1 MSAQGII
8 IKTTRGLYT
17 IESPLGIFQCPARG
31 VFRKQGVTP
40 MVGDAVVLEDG
51 VIAEVLPR
59 KNAIIRPPLANLD
72 QLLFVVSMCK
82 PAPNLLLLDKFLAI
96 CAYKSIAPVL
106 LLTKVDL
113 ESHAALMALYHKVGI
128 PVYCVDY
135 AVPETIAAVK
145 ALLADKVSA
154 FTGNS
159 GAGKS
164 TLLNAIDASLG
175 LETGEISEKLG
186 RGRHTTRTAELFHL
200 DNGGL
205 IADTPGFS
213 TFETNQYDI
222 IRRGELADCFVEFSA
237 YLGDCRFQ
245 DCSHTVEKGCAIRE
259 AVEAGEIPHSR
270 HESYC
275 RMMEEAAQIKEWELK
290 P

>member
-1 MSAQGII
+1 MSTVGLIL
-8 IKTTRGLYT
+8 KSTRGLYVV
-17 IESPLGIFQCPARG
+17 ESPLGIHSCPARG
-31 VFRKQGVTP
+31 LFRKQGITP
-40 MVGDAVVLEDG
+40 LVGDAVTVEDD
-51 VIAEVLPR
+51 VIIEVHPR
-59 KNAIIRPPLANLD
+59 KNELIRPPLANLD

-82 PAPNLLLLDKFLAI
+82 PAPNVLLLDKFIAI
-96 CAYKSIAPVL
+96 CEFKGIQPIL
-106 LLTKVDL
+106 LFTKLDL
-113 ESHAALMALYHKVGI
+113 AQNEALIALYRRVGI

-135 AVPETIAAVK
+135 SDPRSIAAVK
-145 ALLADKVSA
+145 DLLADKISA

-164 TLLNAIDASLG
+164 TLLNAIDESLG
-175 LETGEISEKLG
+175 IETGEISEKLG
-186 RGRHTTRTAELFHL
+186 RGRHTTRTAELYHL

-222 IRRGELADCFVEFSA
+222 IRRGELADCFVEFGN

-245 DCSHTVEKGCAIRE
+245 DCSHTVEKGCAILE
-259 AVEAGEIPHSR
+259 AVKVGEISKSR

-275 RMMEEAAQIKEWELK
+275 RMMEEAAQLKEWELK
-290 P
+290 